1 MLGSELD
8 PAPQLVPLACRVPAP
23 VWEALEA
30 RHRATG
36 EAIDAIVTAALADA
50 LQVGSS
56 TLFQISTAGA
66 LVEGVY
72 RGDVTVGTLKEH
84 GDLGLGTFDGL
95 DGEMVVLDGRVFQ
108 VRSDGS
114 VNEVDDEVR
123 SPYAVITKFDPGPPV
138 ELGDCASLAELQAKL
153 DRLRTSEN
161 LFYAIRIDGHFD
173 RVRTRAV
180 ARAADGVP
188 LVQAAAVQPEFE
200 IRDVPGTLVG
210 FWSPAYMKTL
220 TVPGYHLHFLNADRT
235 AGGHLLDA
243 SGRGLVARLERESNL
258 RLSLPRTAAFLKAD
272 FRRDPTADL
281 ARAESGRK
289 PT

>member
-1 MLGSELD
+1 MPGHEPATVAEIALSCRI
-8 PAPQLVPLACRVPAP
+8 PAPI
-23 VWEALEA
+23 WDALQA
-30 RHRATG
+30 RQRATG
-36 EAIDAIVTAALADA
+36 DAVDEIVGAALADY

-72 RGDVTVGTLKEH
+72 RGELTVGTLKEH

-95 DGEMVVLDGRVFQ
+95 DGEMVVVDGRVYQ

-114 VNEVDDEVR
+114 VNEVGDHVR
-123 SPYAVITKFDPGPPV
+123 TPYAVITKFDPGPPV
-138 ELGDCASLAELQAKL
+138 ELGGCASLAELQWWL
-153 DRLRTSEN
+153 DGLRSSDN
-161 LFYAIRIDGHFD
+161 LFYAIRIDGRFD

-180 ARAADGVP
+180 ARTAEGVP
-188 LVQAAAVQPEFE
+188 LVEAAAHQPEFE
-200 IRDVPGTLVG
+200 ISDVPGTLVG

-220 TVPGYHLHFLNADRT
+220 TVPGYHLHFLTADRT
-235 AGGHLLDA
+235 AGGHLLDC
-243 SGRGLVARLERESNL
+243 SGRDLVARIERESNL

-272 FRRDPTADL
+272 FRRDTTDDL
-281 ARAESGRK
+281 ARAESSRK